1 MRERQSGELK
11 ANPCRWRRSGSSL
24 MMPRG
29 SPKAGEAGRR
39 QREEQGM
46 KEWMEQAEPRASSCR
61 EAHPQHASFL
71 VW

>member
-1 MRERQSGELK
+1 MRERQSGDLK

-24 MMPRG
+24 MPRG

-46 KEWMEQAEPRASSCR
+46 ME
-61 EAHPQHASFL
+61 
-71 VW
+71 